1 MENIFIETE
10 RLILRK
16 MEDTDFKILASMLKN
31 PRVMYSWEYV
41 FEDIDILAWIK
52 KNREYYWKYGLGF
65 FLAVDKTL
73 NEVVGQIALMPDN
86 IEGIDY
92 YEIGYMLREEFFH
105 QGYAREAVK
114 AMIEYAFVNLDTES
128 VIFEIRP
135 ENISSIKV
143 AEFFKAKVTGE
154 FVKNVQGKKMKHLI
168 YTLKKEDFVLS

>member
-1 MENIFIETE
+1 
-10 RLILRK
+10 

-31 PRVMYSWEYV
+31 PSVMYAWEYV

-114 AMIEYAFVNLDTES
+114 AMIEYAFANLDTES

-135 ENISSIKV
+135 ENIQSIKV
-143 AEFFKAKVTGE
+143 AEFFNAKVTGE